1 MQSKRET
8 GITVIREQL
17 GSKRQVG
24 MRAIYIIILV
34 SMIALSFVYNFRKSP
49 RLLYDSN
56 DYDFGEVK
64 AGEIVQHTFNLRN
77 GGTGNLVIKS
87 IKQSCSCINTSL
99 VKTIGENLALVVT
112 LKMPPFRMSADG
124 VVTVETNDSVRKNHR
139 FVIKA
144 QSSPFFEMYPRS
156 IDFGFVR
163 RGDVIKPLELDI
175 VCKPDMVDSVRV
187 DVRDVADPSPVFAK
201 LEKSKNPNNLK
212 LTVGIVDGVP
222 GGPLTASLFLSF
234 GTDRITPVEYGVRG
248 IVRGDVTAIP
258 AEVFFEEIPL
268 LQAKTARVELQWIE
282 NCKQFEPTVFATF
295 GDPGNRVKAE
305 IIDATEKKFLVLSVT
320 NRQSNESIGASRQVR
335 VAPPRRANSLRAVV
349 QLRCKNCENHRLNL
363 PLIGFFAEQ
372 R

>member
-1 MQSKRET
+1 
-8 GITVIREQL
+8 
-17 GSKRQVG
+17 
-24 MRAIYIIILV
+24 
-34 SMIALSFVYNFRKSP
+34 
-49 RLLYDSN
+49 
-56 DYDFGEVK
+56 
-64 AGEIVQHTFNLRN
+64 
-77 GGTGNLVIKS
+77 
-87 IKQSCSCINTSL
+87 
-99 VKTIGENLALVVT
+99 